1 MGALQNVI
9 KGRVPSRNSAQPI
22 PVLYITGQKQ
32 TASITQIQIHII
44 CGILI
49 PVRAPLDHMHKLWL
63 CLMVGKKNQDP
74 VHYYLYMVRS

>member
-63 CLMVGKKNQDP
+63 C
-74 VHYYLYMVRS
+74 